1 MDEAVKRA
9 YDEVW
14 KRSPHL
20 DEEKKRA
27 ISEFVGVGAVKYAF
41 VETDTKKPVVFTWDK
56 VLNLETNSGP
66 YIQYSHARACSIL
79 RKASRSPA
87 ASAFGL
93 LKKPLERDLVLMIS
107 RFPEIFME
115 AADNLKPNLVA
126 DYANALAD
134 KFNTFYA
141 ALPVIKAQTQELS
154 EARLML
160 VDAVRITLFNALDL
174 IGIEAPERM

>member
-1 MDEAVKRA
+1 
-9 YDEVW
+9 
-14 KRSPHL
+14 
-20 DEEKKRA
+20 A

-87 ASAFGL
+87 AGAFAL
-93 LKKPLERDLVLMIS
+93 LKEPLERDLILMIS
-107 RFPEIFME
+107 RFPEIFVE
-115 AADNLKPNLVA
+115 AADNLKQNLVA

-154 EARLML
+154 EARLTL